1 MTPII
6 KKTSLTLLF
15 FYGII
20 ITVTVSVS
28 HLTALIMKW
37 EKILSLQR
45 RCSTQYTVD
54 HFTPE
59 WVNLTANI
67 TGGLR
72 RLCLY
77 FSLTVSSHLH
87 CWAICDCPSPAQ
99 P

>member
-59 WVNLTANI
+59 WINLTANI

-72 RLCLY
+72 RLYLV
-77 FSLTVSSHLH
+77 FIFL
-87 CWAICDCPSPAQ
+87 
-99 P
+99 

>member
-67 TGGLR
+67 TLS
-72 RLCLY
+72 LF
-77 FSLTVSSHLH
+77 FSNCKLTFTLLGHL
-87 CWAICDCPSPAQ
+87 
-99 P
+99 

>member
-20 ITVTVSVS
+20 ITVTV
-28 HLTALIMKW
+28 
-37 EKILSLQR
+37 ILSLQR

-72 RLCLY
+72 RLYLV
-77 FSLTVSSHLH
+77 FIFL
-87 CWAICDCPSPAQ
+87 
-99 P
+99 